1 MLTDVRGDT
10 NKFNF
15 SYKCKISNI
24 EGIKIFL
31 KLYTE
36 KKDDHTLRISKIK
49 SLTCMQKQLYSCEL
63 LLLPT

>member
-15 SYKCKISNI
+15 SYKCKISDIGGI
-24 EGIKIFL
+24 EIFL

-36 KKDDHTLRISKIK
+36 KNDDTLRISKIK